1 MTLNII
7 RSTDPLPMETLV
19 VTIYGQPGIG
29 KTSLAFTA
37 ERPLM
42 LDFDH
47 GAHRS
52 AFRKDSVRVDAWPDV
67 ANLTPADLAGYK
79 TVVLDTAGRALDTI
93 TAHIGRTQPKLTSAS
108 GNLTLQGYGELKA
121 VFLAWL
127 KRVRLLGM
135 DVVILAHDT
144 EDKSGDDLI
153 VRPDIQG
160 GSKSE
165 LYKASDAIGY
175 MYRPQRGQT
184 VLDFNPSDRWIG
196 KNCADLDPV
205 PIPDFKTH
213 PAFLAGVIQEMKDR
227 VNALTDEQRAAI
239 AAIESAREAYAAM
252 TTPEEINE
260 AVAAVSTDK
269 TNPIQPQIKK
279 LLATRAGELGL
290 AWDTATRQY
299 RVTEGAQG

>member
-1 MTLNII
+1 MALHII
-7 RSTDPLPMETLV
+7 RSTDPLPMTTLV

-52 AFRKDSVRVDAWPDV
+52 AFRKDSVRVDSWVDV
-67 ANLTPADLAGYK
+67 ANLTPEDLAGYK
-79 TVVLDTAGRALDTI
+79 TIVLDTAGRALDAI
-93 TAHIGRTQPKLTSAS
+93 TAHIGRTQPKLTSSS

-127 KRVRLLGM
+127 KRVRQLGM

-184 VLDFNPSDRWIG
+184 LLDFNPSDRWIG

-205 PIPDFKTH
+205 PVPDFRQSPTFF
-213 PAFLAGVIQEMKDR
+213 ADVIQSMKDR
-227 VNALTDEQRAAI
+227 VNQLTDEQRAAVE
-239 AAIESAREAYAAM
+239 AIEAAREIYGAM
-252 TTPEEINE
+252 TTAEDINT
-260 AVAAVSTDK
+260 AVTSLSADVS
-269 TNPIQPQIKK
+269 NPILPQLKK
-279 LLATRAGELGL
+279 LLAHRATELGL
-290 AWDTATRQY
+290 EWDKENRQY
-299 RVTEGAQG
+299 RRVAS

>member
-1 MTLNII
+1 MPLHII
-7 RSTDPLPMETLV
+7 RSTDPLPMTTLV
-19 VTIYGQPGIG
+19 VTVYGQPGIG

-52 AFRKDSVRVDAWPDV
+52 AFRKDSVRVDTWSDV
-67 ANLTPADLAGYK
+67 ANLTPEDLAGYK
-79 TVVLDTAGRALDTI
+79 TIVLDTAGRALDAI

-127 KRVRLLGM
+127 KRVRQLGM
-135 DVVILAHDT
+135 DVVILAHDS
-144 EDKSGDDLI
+144 EDKSGDDII

-196 KNCADLDPV
+196 KNCADLNPV
-205 PIPDFKTH
+205 PVPDFRER
-213 PAFLAGVIQEMKDR
+213 PDFFASVVQDMKDR
-227 VNALTDEQRAAI
+227 VNQLTDEQKAAV
-239 AAIESAREAYAAM
+239 AAVDAAREAYAGIDSVDG
-252 TTPEEINE
+252 IN
-260 AVAAVSTDK
+260 AAVDALTTDGK
-269 TNPIQPQIKK
+269 NNPVLPQLKR
-279 LLATRAGELGL
+279 LLAHRATELGL
-290 AWDTATRQY
+290 EWDRDARQY
-299 RVTEGAQG
+299 QVVAP